1 MRITIPAIN
10 VLLSN
15 LIDIETLKI
24 LKDEPSFTL
33 TIQNL
38 WDSDIFLENNVEA
51 SVETWYKLL
60 AWNEVEINYINI
72 ERFNVIAQTEN
83 TNIRYIIT

>member
-1 MRITIPAIN
+1 MRITIPVIN
-10 VLLSN
+10 VLLSS
-15 LIDIETLKI
+15 LIDVETLKI

-51 SVETWYKLL
+51 SIETWYKLL